1 MDSSQAPTIAAARRV
16 WPRDISVAMKHVT
29 VLGAG
34 IAGLVTAW
42 YLAAEGLEVT
52 VIERAPEAAAETS
65 HANGGHLSTQSG
77 VPWIGPQAI
86 RELLTTGL
94 RRERVVRV
102 LHAPDPGRWH
112 WFAAALLAA
121 RPAAYRLAAERTS
134 RLSHYSRPL
143 TEALMDTLALN
154 VGLENQG
161 VLALYRSRSAFR
173 RACRKP
179 PAASLLLNRN
189 ETLEREPAL
198 AAATAPLA
206 GACFYPA
213 DATAD
218 CHAFCEQLSQRAAAA
233 GVRFLYDCEAQ
244 RVELSAGRVVAVT
257 TSRGR
262 IACADCV
269 VALGA
274 EAAPF
279 LSRHALHVP
288 ILPLRGYSL
297 SAPIVSGAPAP
308 GRFVDIER
316 HVVFSRLA
324 GVFRAAGMAD
334 FAGHQRN
341 LPPDRTRHLHA
352 IAGEWYPPVK
362 SGQPKFWACLRAMT
376 PDGPP
381 VLGASGIPGLWL
393 NIGLGPLGWTQGA
406 GSARLVADLVLG
418 RKPDL
423 DMQGYGIARFRR

>member
-1 MDSSQAPTIAAARRV
+1 MASLPGPTMSAAHRV
-16 WPRDISVAMKHVT
+16 LPRDISVSMQHVT

-34 IAGLVTAW
+34 IAGLITAW
-42 YLAAEGLEVT
+42 YLAAEGLDVT
-52 VIERAPEAAAETS
+52 VIERASEPAAETS

-77 VPWIGPQAI
+77 APWIGPQAI
-86 RELLTTGL
+86 REFLSTGF

-102 LHAPDPGRWH
+102 LRAPDPGRWR
-112 WFAAALLAA
+112 WFAAALLAS

-134 RLSHYSRPL
+134 RLSRYSRPL
-143 TEALMDTLALN
+143 LEALIDTLALD
-154 VGLENQG
+154 VGLENRG
-161 VLALYRSRSAFR
+161 ALALYRSRNAFR
-173 RACRKP
+173 RVCREP
-179 PAASLLLNRN
+179 LAGSLLLNRD
-189 ETLEREPAL
+189 EVLEREPAL
-198 AAATAPLA
+198 AEASAPIA

-218 CHAFCEQLSQRAAAA
+218 CHAFCEQLSRRAVAG
-233 GVRFLYDCEAQ
+233 GVRFFYDCET
-244 RVELSAGRVVAVT
+244 RGLELSSGRVVAVT

-274 EAAPF
+274 EATPF
-279 LSRHALHVP
+279 LSRHALRLP

-297 SAPIVSGAPAP
+297 SVPIESGAPAP

-316 HVVFSRLA
+316 HMVFSRLA

-334 FAGHQRN
+334 FAGHNRS
-341 LPPDRTRHLHA
+341 LPEDRTQHLHT

-362 SGQPKFWACLRAMT
+362 SAQPRFWACLRAMT

-406 GSARLVADLVLG
+406 GGARLVVDLVLG
-418 RKPDL
+418 RKPGL
-423 DMQGYGIARFRR
+423 SMQGYGIDRF